1 MEPSRAAIL
10 EGRNELGER
19 GRRCVGARSPRDGP
33 EPPKPDARVFY
44 VSIPDVVEQMVGKLF
59 RAGLQRR
66 GGTGAPLSARQRLSE
81 IVRDCRRRSRRRLRR
96 LTCKCISASFGVT
109 GIPESERT
117 ASWAAAERPWTT
129 LAR

>member
-44 VSIPDVVEQMVGKLF
+44 VSIPDVVEQMVRELF
-59 RAGLQRR
+59 RTGLLSR
-66 GGTGAPLSARQRLSE
+66 GGAGAPLSTRQRLSE
-81 IVRDCRRRSRRRLRR
+81 IV
-96 LTCKCISASFGVT
+96 VV
-109 GIPESERT
+109 
-117 ASWAAAERPWTT
+117 AAAVVFVVLPVSVSA
-129 LAR
+129 LPLG

>member
-10 EGRNELGER
+10 EGPDELGER

-33 EPPKPDARVFY
+33 EPPEPEARVFY

-66 GGTGAPLSARQRLSE
+66 GGAGAPLSTRQRLSE
-81 IVRDCRRRSRRRLRR
+81 IV
-96 LTCKCISASFGVT
+96 VV
-109 GIPESERT
+109 
-117 ASWAAAERPWTT
+117 AAAVVFVVLPVSVSA
-129 LAR
+129 LPLG